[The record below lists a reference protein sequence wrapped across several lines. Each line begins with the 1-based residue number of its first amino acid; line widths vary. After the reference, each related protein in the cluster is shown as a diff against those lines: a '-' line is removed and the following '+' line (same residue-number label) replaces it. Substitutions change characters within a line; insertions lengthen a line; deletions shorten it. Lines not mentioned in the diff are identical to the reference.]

1 MERREASPPIYI
13 CLALIPAGSGLPR
26 SSTLV
31 QRILNGSHA
40 TLTNGPWGDVH
51 QVIHRANH
59 GRAEIAPNRKV
70 FDDIQYARNID
81 FPRRLLPRFVR
92 LTKGDNEIEQIAQ
105 HCRHSHDCLEFLIT
119 CKDSRRPAHSVLRH
133 FVL

>member
-40 TLTNGPWGDVH
+40 TLTVELGRLADNSLATH
-51 QVIHRANH
+51 ANPH
-59 GRAEIAPNRKV
+59 
-70 FDDIQYARNID
+70 
-81 FPRRLLPRFVR
+81 
-92 LTKGDNEIEQIAQ
+92 
-105 HCRHSHDCLEFLIT
+105 
-119 CKDSRRPAHSVLRH
+119 
-133 FVL
+133 

>member
-1 MERREASPPIYI
+1 MKACKLGNQIAPLSAIE
-13 CLALIPAGSGLPR
+13 IPR
-26 SSTLV
+26 
-31 QRILNGSHA
+31 
-40 TLTNGPWGDVH
+40 NGPWGDVH

-92 LTKGDNEIEQIAQ
+92 LTKGSSKSPNIAGIPMTA
-105 HCRHSHDCLEFLIT
+105 SN
-119 CKDSRRPAHSVLRH
+119 S
-133 FVL
+133 

>member
-1 MERREASPPIYI
+1 MNACKLGNQI
-13 CLALIPAGSGLPR
+13 
-26 SSTLV
+26 
-31 QRILNGSHA
+31 
-40 TLTNGPWGDVH
+40 GPLSA
-51 QVIHRANH
+51 HRTNH

-105 HCRHSHDCLEFLIT
+105 HCRHSHDCLELLIT